1 MAIRPL
7 RNPLIGS
14 PMLPT
19 PSFLRQRG
27 FTLTEAAIVL
37 GIVGALLSAVWL
49 AATSVYVSGR
59 VAHSSEQLTTI
70 IGRMRSL
77 YGMRPTI
84 DVAATSAELAASGV
98 FPFDMPLDVA
108 TGNVGNLWGGNAII
122 AAANVSGIMGDGF
135 SVTFTQ
141 VPRDACVQ
149 LLMRWAGNSLRD
161 AGLVGADSAVTTATA
176 FPVALTDA
184 TTSCAAATND
194 VVLTLRLRP

>member
-1 MAIRPL
+1 
-7 RNPLIGS
+7 
-14 PMLPT
+14 MLP
-19 PSFLRQRG
+19 PLPFPRQRG

-37 GIVGALLSAVWL
+37 GIVGVLLSAIWL
-49 AATSVYVSGR
+49 AAANVYVSGR
-59 VAHSSEQLTTI
+59 VAHTSEQLTTI

-84 DVAATSAELAASGV
+84 DVAVTSAELAASGV
-98 FPFDMPLDVA
+98 FPLDMPLDIPS
-108 TGNVGNLWGGNAII
+108 GNVGNLWGGNAII
-122 AAANVSGIMGDGF
+122 AAANVRGVMGDGF

-149 LLMRWAGNSLRD
+149 LLMRWAGNRLRD
-161 AGLVGADSAVTTATA
+161 TGLVGADSVVTTATT
-176 FPVALTDA
+176 FPVRLTDA